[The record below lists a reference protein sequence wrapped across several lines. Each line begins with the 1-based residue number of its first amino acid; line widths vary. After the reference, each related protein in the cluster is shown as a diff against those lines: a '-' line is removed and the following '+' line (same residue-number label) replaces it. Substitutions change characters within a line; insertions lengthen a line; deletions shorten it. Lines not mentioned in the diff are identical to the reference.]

1 MVAITYI
8 GMDKDGVIVSAM
20 AKSGQ
25 LYSTNVSE
33 WTKMVIIELYSDVR
47 NYVGK
52 WLKIPLAMVVAS
64 GFYTVYTIYTV
75 CTIQTATASHYLY
88 SSMYAYIYC

>member
-1 MVAITYI
+1 MDGPLVNNVLCQKCRYLNWKWACVFFIGACALRFKNIYLYWQRNDNLAKMVAITYI

-33 WTKMVIIELYSDVR
+33 WTKVVISV
-47 NYVGK
+47 
-52 WLKIPLAMVVAS
+52 
-64 GFYTVYTIYTV
+64 
-75 CTIQTATASHYLY
+75 
-88 SSMYAYIYC
+88 

>member
-52 WLKIPLAMVVAS
+52 
-64 GFYTVYTIYTV
+64 
-75 CTIQTATASHYLY
+75 
-88 SSMYAYIYC
+88 